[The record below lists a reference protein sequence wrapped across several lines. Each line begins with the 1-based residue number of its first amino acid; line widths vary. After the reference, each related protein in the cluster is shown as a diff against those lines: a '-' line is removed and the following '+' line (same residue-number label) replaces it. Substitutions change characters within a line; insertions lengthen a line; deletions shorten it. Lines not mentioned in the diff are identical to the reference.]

1 MKGLLRMKPAG
12 VFALVFVPGFVMGML
27 GNLGG
32 IQLDFAG
39 EYTYPIIQLVSML
52 PLYLWYISIA
62 TGLKQELPANVKSK
76 IKPIGFI
83 FGLLLHI
90 AVMYWMGGLLDELYE
105 LTDKMNGRTYVSNR
119 MLEDLLAIYGR
130 LFLILIVMIVAMIP
144 IANHLAVI
152 IKSGQTG
159 KKESYSTAKLE
170 FWMSII
176 YVVGVWIIQPRINKI
191 MNGEYKSQW
200 EDVPKE
206 LSDSDEILD

>member
-1 MKGLLRMKPAG
+1 MKPAG

>member
-62 TGLKQELPANVKSK
+62 TGLKQELPANVKNK